1 MRVAAAFVMGLAI
14 VGMHY
19 TGMAAARF
27 PVGTICG
34 AALGSGVSQHWL
46 ASLIGTS
53 SFAILGLAVVVSLL
67 DSRLQERTAVLA
79 RSLHNANEQLTYL
92 ALHDPLTRLPNRLL
106 LEDRLDQAIEKAR
119 RNGTRFAC
127 LFVDLDGFKAINDA
141 HGHPVGDN
149 VLKSI
154 ARSMRARMREQDTVA
169 RIGGD
174 EFVVITDI
182 ADPEDAATVAE
193 KILRECCRPVPVA
206 RGELRISASIGIAV
220 YPFNGVGAHDL
231 LANADA
237 AMYCVKEQGRNGYRF
252 FEPDMNRDAK
262 EQLALMQDLAFAIE
276 RNELFLA
283 YQPKL
288 KAPAGPVLG
297 AEALVRWRHPTR
309 GVILPERFVSLAEKN
324 GMILEIG
331 AWVLDEA
338 CRQVAV
344 WRGAGAGIPSVAVNL
359 STLQFRSRALPG
371 DIRDTL
377 ARHGLPAETLTVEIT
392 ESTAMRDPERSLA
405 ILRELADIGIRIS
418 IDDFGSGYSSLMYLK
433 KLPASELKIDRGF
446 VKELVRGGEDA
457 AIISAIVALGRTL
470 GLDVV
475 AEGVETAE
483 QQSMLTEL
491 GCTSLQGFYL
501 GRPAVPPQLC
511 SIDTGVELAATAVS

>member
-1 MRVAAAFVMGLAI
+1 M
-14 VGMHY
+14 
-19 TGMAAARF
+19 
-27 PVGTICG
+27 
-34 AALGSGVSQHWL
+34 
-46 ASLIGTS
+46 
-53 SFAILGLAVVVSLL
+53 VSLL
-67 DSRLQERTAVLA
+67 DSRLQVAHRSAGALA
-79 RSLHNANEQLTYL
+79 DNANEQLNYL
-92 ALHDPLTRLPNRLL
+92 ALHDPLTRLPNRQLL
-106 LEDRLDQAIEKAR
+106 ADRLDQAIENAR

-127 LFVDLDGFKAINDA
+127 LFIDLDGFKAINDS
-141 HGHPVGDN
+141 HGHRVGDTCSRA
-149 VLKSI
+149 LRAAC
-154 ARSMRARMREQDTVA
+154 ARACASSDTVA

-174 EFVVITDI
+174 EFVRDHRHRRSRGRR
-182 ADPEDAATVAE
+182 DRRGEDAARMLPAGAGRAWRASHQ
-193 KILRECCRPVPVA
+193 REHRH
-206 RGELRISASIGIAV
+206 RGVSVQRRRRHE
-220 YPFNGVGAHDL
+220 L

-237 AMYCVKEQGRNGYRF
+237 AMYCVKEQGRNSYRF